1 MLPKKR
7 NRATGTLH
15 FAYMAVLQLQM
26 GVHVDRGGQ
35 EHAVG
40 TVSGH
45 RITNC
50 VSDNKCV
57 FEYI

>member
-1 MLPKKR
+1 MLPMKR
-7 NRATGTLH
+7 KRAKGTLH

-35 EHAVG
+35 EHAAG

-45 RITNC
+45 RITNFI
-50 VSDNKCV
+50 SDSKCV
-57 FEYI
+57 FE